1 MQPRE
6 KQTAEEAYAVAI
18 KAMQMVTHPSEVR
31 RGFADEMLAEN
42 ILHKELGYFSDPL
55 PEYSLD
61 QETRDRLLAHARQ
74 DAAHGLIIAL
84 RLSNEV
90 KALTG
95 LIWTIRAIL
104 IGLCAVLALMVL
116 WSLIAA
122 LTK

>member
-1 MQPRE
+1 MQPQE
-6 KQTAEEAYAVAI
+6 KQTAEEAYAAAI
-18 KAMQMVTHPSEVR
+18 KAMRTVTHPSEVR

-55 PEYSLD
+55 AEYSLD

-74 DAAHGLIIAL
+74 DAAHALIIAL

-90 KALTG
+90 KVLAE

-104 IGLCAVLALMVL
+104 IGLSAVFALMVL
-116 WSLIAA
+116 WSLLAA
-122 LTK
+122 LPK